1 MQGCHTHFD
10 LHRRDDV
17 ALATPLIKSMTEIGR
32 FRKVG
37 QASDYGGEMGRH
49 RKMKLKYQE

>member
-1 MQGCHTHFD
+1 MQGCLTHFD

-17 ALATPLIKSMTEIGR
+17 TLATPLIKSMTEIVR

-37 QASDYGGEMGRH
+37 QAGGDGGLLMVRWAGIGR
-49 RKMKLKYQE
+49 